1 MGILRFGPG
10 ENGRLFGK
18 GGAHSIKYGTSTL
31 GNLTNPKKC
40 MFDNPSFYERGGGGD
55 GGGL

>member
-1 MGILRFGPG
+1 MFKGAKLWGFLRFGPG

-31 GNLTNPKKC
+31 GHLTNPKK
-40 MFDNPSFYERGGGGD
+40 MHV
-55 GGGL
+55 